1 MTIVTKEEQDMA
13 SLPTLSDGIALTHLI
28 SNVEWSA
35 ADHMRHVAGPAQ
47 VRRQL
52 PLFVSVDRSHQAVG

>member
-1 MTIVTKEEQDMA
+1 MTTVTKEEQDMA
-13 SLPTLSDGIALTHLI
+13 SLPTLSDGIALTHFI

-35 ADHMRHVAGPAQ
+35 ADHMRHVAGPAG

-52 PLFVSVDRSHQAVG
+52 PLVSV